1 MGIEQGCAELVQ
13 CCGAH
18 EEEERC
24 SKALLRQLRLNV
36 AGKKDQEKYNELL
49 LRHAEAEKL
58 SDEKLA
64 QVSALKT
71 QREKSKSPNKISPN
85 MLMPT
90 AISSERRY
98 ERQVER
104 KYGKKKVTPTFSTMA
119 QLSAEILDTS
129 IPHVEEVNEIDYMV
143 FKKSKK

>member
-71 QREKSKSPNKISPN
+71 NRDKSPVNKISPE
-85 MLMPT
+85 MLWPT
-90 AISSERRY
+90 AVSSERKF
-98 ERQVER
+98 ERHVER
-104 KYGKKKVTPTFSTMA
+104 KYGKKKVTPTFTTMA
-119 QLSAEILDTS
+119 QLSAEVLDTS
-129 IPHVEEVNEIDYMV
+129 IPHVEEV
-143 FKKSKK
+143 